1 MRDVGNQVQI
11 CPCIYQE
18 VVDKIFDLRVT
29 AIGDAIYCAQIEESC
44 KSRDFV
50 DWRPYYGTSKLM
62 VSSFHLNES
71 VCQKI
76 RILLNL
82 LDLSYGCI
90 DFAVDKNGELYFLEI
105 NPGGQFLFMRDD
117 VAEFNLLYS
126 FSTMLMQGEKDWI
139 TEDDY
144 TRSINMSN
152 FEKSDLFK
160 IWENKSEERQR
171 DERFIAFID

>member
-1 MRDVGNQVQI
+1 
-11 CPCIYQE
+11 
-18 VVDKIFDLRVT
+18 
-29 AIGDAIYCAQIEESC
+29 
-44 KSRDFV
+44 
-50 DWRPYYGTSKLM
+50 
-62 VSSFHLNES
+62 
-71 VCQKI
+71 
-76 RILLNL
+76 
-82 LDLSYGCI
+82 
-90 DFAVDKNGELYFLEI
+90 
-105 NPGGQFLFMRDD
+105 MRDD